1 MMMLWR
7 RWKRAAG
14 NDFQHGK
21 IVSAAFAEQL
31 RREGAP
37 ILQRDG
43 DRIGVIDHVLVR
55 SDDAAWVD
63 DGAGPTSSTA

>member
-21 IVSAAFAEQL
+21 IVSDAFAEQL

-43 DRIGVIDHVLVR
+43 DRISVIDHVLVR

-63 DGAGPTSSTA
+63 DGAGTY

>member
-21 IVSAAFAEQL
+21 IVSDAFAEQL
-31 RREGAP
+31 RREGSLP
-37 ILQRDG
+37 SSNVT
-43 DRIGVIDHVLVR
+43 VIE
-55 SDDAAWVD
+55 
-63 DGAGPTSSTA
+63 

>member
-14 NDFQHGK
+14 IDFQHGK
-21 IVSAAFAEQL
+21 IVSDAFAEQL
-31 RREGAP
+31 RGEGAP
-37 ILQRDG
+37 VLQRDG

-63 DGAGPTSSTA
+63 DGAGTY